1 MWGIFVQ
8 NDRLSNS
15 GVTLPP
21 ATGPSPTVN
30 ITQEKCEYVIQA
42 DRERGRARPHLLPEE
57 RKQRR
62 RPSLPSA
69 AGCRARAPGPEA
81 GGPGTECRP
90 SPSRRTPP
98 PRATPSVRLPR
109 LGHEFSA
116 ARGDRTALIPEG
128 QNDTGTPASTCR
140 SLGEKVG
147 GDGATSDEGRPA
159 TWPPWAP
166 PAEASGSNPQR
177 RLTCPTPNCERFPRN
192 LGAAA
197 TKAVTTGWGG
207 GGRADGETPGPAG
220 RTREGTGGPSGRA
233 QGSDG
238 SGSTSGPGRPATY
251 GSSGAARPSAAR
263 LRPPTSAA
271 VNTRRPRRLRGQR
284 PDCAC
289 APARAGKGG
298 AAARPRPPSAPSPRS
313 GLLTDARPRGAGCRP
328 AVLAPCGE
336 RSATGRGAGRGA
348 GNPSARRREPGPL
361 SEHDRRGR

>member
-1 MWGIFVQ
+1 MG
-8 NDRLSNS
+8 N
-15 GVTLPP
+15 
-21 ATGPSPTVN
+21 
-30 ITQEKCEYVIQA
+30 VIQA
-42 DRERGRARPHLLPEE
+42 DQERGRARPQLLPEE

-62 RPSLPSA
+62 RHPLPSA

-98 PRATPSVRLPR
+98 PRATPSVRPPR

-128 QNDTGTPASTCR
+128 QTDTGTPASTCR

-197 TKAVTTGWGG
+197 TKAVTMGWGEGAVRAGRPRGRPG
-207 GGRADGETPGPAG
+207 GPGREQVDRREGPRAATAAVLPPGPAG
-220 RTREGTGGPSGRA
+220 PRPTAPRA
-233 QGSDG
+233 
-238 SGSTSGPGRPATY
+238 P
-251 GSSGAARPSAAR
+251 
-263 LRPPTSAA
+263 L
-271 VNTRRPRRLRGQR
+271 
-284 PDCAC
+284 
-289 APARAGKGG
+289 
-298 AAARPRPPSAPSPRS
+298 ARPRPVCGR
-313 GLLTDARPRGAGCRP
+313 RPP
-328 AVLAPCGE
+328 P
-336 RSATGRGAGRGA
+336 
-348 GNPSARRREPGPL
+348 P
-361 SEHDRRGR
+361 